1 MPYLYFLK
9 GGAIILSVDLSFIGL
24 VQIGDGEYLNLLS
37 EFELKVEENY
47 LPSVLLVELKAA

>member
-24 VQIGDGEYLNLLS
+24 VEIGDGEYLNLLS